1 MTVYIVILTIISYIV
16 GYGLAI
22 YFTYECFDR
31 SNDFAISNRLTDL
44 AYYVGLLKIRFDNN
58 MNNVEYN
65 KIFNTQW
72 SSFLNLYNV
81 FVTLY
86 KRHMIARSIFCYNMM
101 WLFVVVPT
109 AVYGVLGRQI
119 RQINQLVGR
128 FLMGVFS
135 NTNLWYEIGAV
146 VIIASLV
153 ISIIIYL
160 KNYRRTKQLYIKLN
174 QQANDLLDELD
185 KIDNK

>member
-1 MTVYIVILTIISYIV
+1 MTVYIVILTIISYIF

-31 SNDFAISNRLTDL
+31 SNDFAISNKLTDL

-72 SSFLNLYNV
+72 PSFLNSYNV
-81 FVTLY
+81 FVILY
-86 KRHMIARSIFCYNMM
+86 KWHMMARSIFCYNMI
-101 WLFVVVPT
+101 WLFVIVPT
-109 AVYGVLGRQI
+109 AAYGVLGRQI
-119 RQINQLVGR
+119 RRINQLVGR
-128 FLMGVFS
+128 FLINMFS

-160 KNYRRTKQLYIKLN
+160 KNYRRTKQLYTNLN
-174 QQANDLLDELD
+174 QQAHDLLNKLDE
-185 KIDNK
+185 IDYK